1 MHSLQARLS
10 SGLLLSLIAVMF
22 GIWWFVSDAVHGI
35 AEDYMISRMTH
46 DSDSLLT
53 AVNYTADGQVNLE
66 NSRIDGI
73 YQRPFSGHYFQIR
86 TAGKTL
92 RSRSLW
98 DQELHLPEVIADGM
112 TRWHLMGPQQQ
123 PLLVITNRYSKQGSS
138 VQITVA
144 EDLTTIEKGI
154 VKIKSRFAIITG
166 ALLLLMVGIQLVIVR
181 AGLKPLV
188 AVREEVHALLHGEL
202 RHLSQVVPREVAPL
216 VSEINRLIDVLQNR
230 LRRSRNAIGDLAHA
244 LKKPLT
250 LLQQLANIAPANW
263 QADNQQTL
271 VEQSTSMKQ
280 MIDRELRRARL
291 AGEGPVGTFFDVD
304 AELPSLLKT
313 LHSMHRQKDIAMDTV
328 FPPHLTLPFDR
339 EDMLELL
346 GNLLDN
352 AFKWAQQN
360 IHLQMSIDTQLSIV
374 VEDDGPGVDADAI
387 EHLTQRGRRLDEA
400 VHGHGLGLA
409 IVDDIVT
416 QYHGTLRFS
425 HSQKLH
431 GLSVQVTLPLP
442 YPSQEDTAL
451 G

>member
-53 AVNYTADGQVNLE
+53 AVNYTADGQVNLD

-98 DQELHLPEVIADGM
+98 DQELHLPDVDTT
-112 TRWHLMGPQQQ
+112 TRLHLKGPQQQ
-123 PLLVITNRYSKQGSS
+123 PLLVISNSYHKQGNS
-138 VQITVA
+138 VYIAVA
-144 EDLTTIEKGI
+144 EDLTAIEKGI
-154 VKIKSRFAIITG
+154 VEIKNRFAIITG
-166 ALLLLMVGIQLVIVR
+166 SLLLLMVGIQLVIVR
-181 AGLKPLV
+181 AGLKPLA

-202 RHLSQVVPREVAPL
+202 RHLSQVVPQEVAPL

-230 LRRSRNAIGDLAHA
+230 LSRSRNAIGDLAHA
-244 LKKPLT
+244 MKKPLT
-250 LLQQLANIAPANW
+250 LLQQLSNTPPDNW

-304 AELPSLLKT
+304 TELPLLLKT

-360 IHLQMSIDTQLSIV
+360 IHLQLSIDTQLNIV
-374 VEDDGPGVDADAI
+374 VEDDGPGVDAEAI
-387 EHLTQRGRRLDEA
+387 EHLTQRGRRLDES

-409 IVDDIVT
+409 IVDDIVA
-416 QYHGTLRFS
+416 QYHGTLTFS
-425 HSQKLH
+425 RSPELH
-431 GLSVQVTLPLP
+431 GLSVQVALPLP
-442 YPSQEDTAL
+442 YPLQDDTAL